1 MSPIV
6 APESRCEC
14 SANIAMSV
22 SQPAGLTE
30 PFESGQSTKAIPAPM
45 LVVNAPNATS
55 TKTQMLAQAAK
66 SASRGWWVAV
76 SGAWEDEAMS
86 KLTGQKK
93 VGNCRPQT
101 L

>member
-1 MSPIV
+1 
-6 APESRCEC
+6 
-14 SANIAMSV
+14 
-22 SQPAGLTE
+22 
-30 PFESGQSTKAIPAPM
+30 
-45 LVVNAPNATS
+45 
-55 TKTQMLAQAAK
+55 MLAQAAK